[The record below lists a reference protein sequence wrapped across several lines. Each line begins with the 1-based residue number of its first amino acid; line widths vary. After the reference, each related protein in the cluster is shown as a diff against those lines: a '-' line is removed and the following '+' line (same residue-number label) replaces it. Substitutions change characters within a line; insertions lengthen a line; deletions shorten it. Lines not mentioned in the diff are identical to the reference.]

1 MVKPYR
7 GHIRNLTQKITKE
20 TNSFSYCLLC
30 LFHSILT
37 SLVSS
42 SLFFTCSVEVVSHH
56 GSFLYFPL
64 WQYHYPEQISIVK
77 IKSCRLRFTASC
89 YSERHFPRSPS
100 ILICI
105 SHINLVIKVSQKTL
119 EFLLLQ
125 IISFK
130 NNQDTSQW
138 PQDCPRFSC
147 HCAHFSIQHSVP
159 SQLLL
164 DLDCILWVSE

>member
-1 MVKPYR
+1 MSVALYSVLVLVR
-7 GHIRNLTQKITKE
+7 LFLIMGVSCI
-20 TNSFSYCLLC
+20 FS
-30 LFHSILT
+30 
-37 SLVSS
+37 
-42 SLFFTCSVEVVSHH
+42 
-56 GSFLYFPL
+56 L

-77 IKSCRLRFTASC
+77 IRSCRLRFIASC
-89 YSERHFPRSPS
+89 YSERHFPPNPS

-105 SHINLVIKVSQKTL
+105 SHINLVIRVSQETL

-125 IISFK
+125 IINFK

-147 HCAHFSIQHSVP
+147 HCVHFAIQHSVP

-164 DLDCILWVSE
+164 DLDCILWVSEWVATLKIHMLYYPAMAIAGDYVFRLENAAY